1 MWDFQGS
8 RNMQGSGLGEVMGSS
23 DLDTLHTLLKSMKT
37 IVKQY

>member
-1 MWDFQGS
+1 
-8 RNMQGSGLGEVMGSS
+8 MQGSGLEKFMGSS